1 MSDTTNRNI
10 HISINGKEVV
20 NSLSGI
26 GKAIN
31 QTNRDIS
38 NLNKNDADYQEQ
50 LKKHQT
56 TLALLRAEYGRT
68 KDEIRG
74 VPGVLKSVENSL
86 GSVASG
92 MLKAFSVTS
101 IIGAVT
107 SKIAEAKNIIVDF
120 DQAQGNLAGVLETTR
135 IGIVRLTLDSLKYGN
150 TTSWSATKVTEAQTE
165 LARLGKTQIEIRG
178 MTQSILDGAI
188 ALEADL
194 APAAELVGGQM
205 NSYGASANQ
214 ASKFTDI
221 LANSVNISATSFSY
235 LETSLP
241 KVSKAAALAGI
252 PFEKLNGIMGV
263 LSDESIAAETAGT
276 SFRNI
281 LLKASDTGRNYEDML
296 KEVAQATDKLG
307 KANELFG
314 SQNAIVAVTL
324 ATSTDKIKEQT
335 EALENSLG
343 SSAKLAETKLDT
355 IKGSATI
362 FSSAWEGLMLAAE
375 DGTGTIAKVTRNVID
390 FGTELIGIINPM
402 RQVSDELKDEQL
414 QLNILVD
421 RINSSNTSNEERK
434 KLLDQLRADY
444 PDFVGMIDDET
455 LANESLQKA
464 LNEVNEQYHRRILLQ
479 AQLEKTQGFLDARTE
494 VDKSNAK
501 VQLELFEQLQEA
513 KIKLGSATPIDF
525 GNLEESAKRIIKEME
540 EADMGTKAIQLSVRN
555 MEMLEAASERI
566 NDQYVKQAQ
575 YADDIKTATGEIT
588 EAERTRFKLYNESLD
603 SLIEKAKKLGGVEG
617 KDFFG
622 MNKESV
628 QRFVSAKELELENS
642 KGSGNRQKT
651 EKELEREQKIADRKK
666 ALFEKGEQEIDKIIQ
681 VSLQSRESRYLTGTA
696 KEIRAIENKY
706 ALELVKYKDHA
717 NRLKE
722 LELARDEEISELKR
736 EKANEYALQI
746 FDIEKAME
754 EEKRLFELEQLA
766 ENASSEEER
775 QLLLIEKARYVADL
789 ELEIEMEKELA
800 KVEAVE
806 NAEDL
811 KQAIRDK
818 YAQQKAQNDT
828 NFNTAEKA
836 LKSQQVD
843 WTRLTEKQKL
853 DITIGALNA
862 AADAFNEG
870 SGAWKAIKI
879 AETVITTYQSATSAF
894 NALSGIPIV
903 GPALG
908 GVAAGLAIVT
918 GLKNV
923 QKIASTDMQKMPSF
937 YYGGYTGSA
946 TGSLGADKF
955 GAYTGMT
962 HENEWVAPAFMTQS
976 PRYAPTL
983 QWLENERQMGVSGG
997 SSVSPTET
1005 PSFDNSA
1012 LLQLSMMIGQ
1022 LSAVL
1027 ENGIDAR
1034 TIIGYEEMIKMS
1046 KLNEDIDSSSKFG

>member
-1 MSDTTNRNI
+1 MSDTTKRNI

-20 NSLSGI
+20 NSLTGI
-26 GKAIN
+26 TKAIA
-31 QTNRDIS
+31 QTSRDIR

-86 GSVASG
+86 GGVASG

-107 SKIAEAKNIIVDF
+107 SKIAEAKNIVVDF
-120 DQAQGNLAGVLETTR
+120 DQAQADLAGILETSKLR
-135 IGIVRLTLDSLKYGN
+135 VIGLTLDSIKYGA
-150 TTSWSATKVTEAQTE
+150 TTSYNATQVSNLQLE
-165 LARLGKTQIEIRG
+165 LAKLGKTQDEIRG
-178 MTQSILDGAI
+178 MTKGVIDASIAM
-188 ALEADL
+188 EAQL
-194 APAAELVGGQM
+194 GPAAELVGGQM
-205 NSYGASANQ
+205 NSFGASASE
-214 ASKFTDI
+214 AGKFADI
-221 LANSVNISATSFSY
+221 MSNSTNVSATSFEY
-235 LETSLP
+235 LSTALP
-241 KVSKAAALAGI
+241 KSSKVAALANVT
-252 PFEKLNGIMGV
+252 FEKLNATMGV
-263 LSDESIAAETAGT
+263 LADENIAAETAGT

-281 LLKASDTGRNYEDML
+281 LLIASREGKHYEEML
-296 KEVAQATDKLG
+296 KEIANATDKSA
-307 KANELFG
+307 KATELFG
-314 SQNAIVAVTL
+314 TQNATAAVIL
-324 ATSTDKIKEQT
+324 ATSTEKVIAQT
-335 EALENSLG
+335 KALENSSG
-343 SSAKLAETKLDT
+343 SAATLAETKMDSL
-355 IKGSATI
+355 KGDATLFASAY
-362 FSSAWEGLMLAAE
+362 EGMILSIEKGDGSLSLM
-375 DGTGTIAKVTRNVID
+375 TRRVINL
-390 FGTELIGIINPM
+390 GTEILGLVTPLKE
-402 RQVSDELKDEQL
+402 VSDELKDEQL

-651 EKELEREQKIADRKK
+651 EKELEREQKIADRRK

-754 EEKRLFELEQLA
+754 EEKRLFELEQLS

-946 TGSLGADKF
+946 TGSLGGDKF

-962 HENEWVAPAFMTQS
+962 HANEWVAPAFMTQS

-983 QWLENERQMGVSGG
+983 QWLENERKMGVSGNG
-997 SSVSPTET
+997 SASQTDT
-1005 PSFDNSA
+1005 PPGENSTFI
-1012 LLQLSMMIGQ
+1012 QLSMMIGQ
-1022 LSAVL
+1022 LTAVL

-1034 TIIGYEEMIKMS
+1034 AIIGYEEMIKMS
-1046 KLNEDIDSSSKFG
+1046 KLNEDIDSSSNFG

>member
-1 MSDTTNRNI
+1 MSDTTKRNI

-20 NSLSGI
+20 NSLTGI
-26 GKAIN
+26 GKAVK
-31 QTNRDIS
+31 QAGRDIS
-38 NLNKNDADYQEQ
+38 NLNRNDADYQEQ
-50 LKKHQT
+50 LKKHQA
-56 TLALLRAEYGRT
+56 TLAQVRAEYGRA
-68 KDEIRG
+68 KDEIKG
-74 VPGVLKSVENSL
+74 VPSVLKSVENSL
-86 GSVASG
+86 GGVASG
-92 MLKAFSVTS
+92 MLKAFSITS
-101 IIGAVT
+101 IIGSVT

-120 DQAQGNLAGVLETTR
+120 DQAQADLAGILETTKLKVA
-135 IGIVRLTLDSLKYGN
+135 GLTLDSIKYGA
-150 TTSWSATKVTEAQTE
+150 TTSYNATQVSALQLE
-165 LARLGKTQIEIRG
+165 LAKLGKTQEEIRG
-178 MTQSILDGAI
+178 MTKGVIDASIAM
-188 ALEADL
+188 EAQL
-194 APAAELVGGQM
+194 GPAAELVGGQM
-205 NSYGASANQ
+205 NSYGASASE
-214 ASKFTDI
+214 AGKYADI
-221 LANSVNISATSFSY
+221 MSNSTNVSATSFEY
-235 LETSLP
+235 LATALP
-241 KVSKAAALAGI
+241 KSSKVAALANVT
-252 PFEKLNGIMGV
+252 FEKLNATMGV
-263 LSDESIAAETAGT
+263 LADENIAAETAGT

-281 LLKASDTGRNYEDML
+281 LLIASREGKHYEEML
-296 KEVAQATDKLG
+296 KEVASATDKSA
-307 KANELFG
+307 KATELFG
-314 SQNAIVAVTL
+314 TQNATAAVIL
-324 ATSTDKIKEQT
+324 ATSTEKVIAQT
-335 EALENSLG
+335 KALENSSG
-343 SSAKLAETKLDT
+343 SAATLAETKMDS
-355 IKGSATI
+355 IKGDATLFASAY
-362 FSSAWEGLMLAAE
+362 EGFILSVEKGDGVLTLM
-375 DGTGTIAKVTRNVID
+375 TRRVIN
-390 FGTELIGIINPM
+390 FGTEILGLVTPLKE
-402 RQVSDELKDEQL
+402 VSDELKDEQL

-444 PDFVGMIDDET
+444 PAFVGMIDDET

-479 AQLEKTQGFLDARTE
+479 AQLEKAQGLLEAKTE
-494 VDKSNAK
+494 IDKSNAK
-501 VQLELFEQLQEA
+501 VQLGLFEQLQEA

-525 GNLEESAKRIIKEME
+525 GNLEESANRIIKEME
-540 EADMGTKAIQLSVRN
+540 NADMGTKAIKLSLRN
-555 MEMLEAASERI
+555 MEMLEAASGRI
-566 NDQYVKQAQ
+566 NDQYVQQSQ
-575 YADDIKTATGEIT
+575 YADDIKKATGEIT
-588 EAERTRFKLYNESLD
+588 EEERNRFKLYNDSLD
-603 SLIEKAKKLGGVEG
+603 SLIDKAKKLGGIEG
-617 KDFFG
+617 VDFFG

-628 QRFVSAKELELENS
+628 QKFVSAKELELEKA
-642 KGSGNRQKT
+642 KGTGNRQKS

-666 ALFEKGEQEIDKIIQ
+666 ALFEKGEQEIDRIIQ

-766 ENASSEEER
+766 EKASSEEER

-806 NAEDL
+806 NAEEL
-811 KQAIRDK
+811 KQAIRDR

-836 LKSQQVD
+836 LKTQQVD

-862 AADAFNEG
+862 AANAFNEG

-879 AETVITTYQSATSAF
+879 AETIITTYQSATSAF
-894 NALSGIPIV
+894 NSLAGIPIV

-908 GVAAGLAIVT
+908 GVAAGLAVVT

-937 YYGGYTGSA
+937 YYGGYSGNAS
-946 TGSLGADKF
+946 GSLGSDRYGNYA
-955 GAYTGMT
+955 GMV
-962 HENEWVAPAFMTQS
+962 HENEWVMPAFMTQS

-983 QWLENERQMGVSGG
+983 QWLENERRMGVSGN
-997 SSVSPTET
+997 SSPSQTET
-1005 PSFDNSA
+1005 PPGDNSTFI
-1012 LLQLSMMIGQ
+1012 QLSMMIGQ
-1022 LSAVL
+1022 LTAVL

-1046 KLNEDIDSSSKFG
+1046 KLNEDINTSTKFG